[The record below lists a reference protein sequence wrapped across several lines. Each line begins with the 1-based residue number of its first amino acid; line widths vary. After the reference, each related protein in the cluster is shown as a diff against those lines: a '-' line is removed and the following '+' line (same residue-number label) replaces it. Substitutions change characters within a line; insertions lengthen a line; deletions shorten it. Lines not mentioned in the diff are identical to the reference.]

1 MRIVCDTNCLISGLL
16 WSGPPSTILEAVE
29 DGKHHLFISRE
40 MLTEF
45 ANVLARAK
53 FAAILRRA
61 SLEPEELV
69 RWLLGNATTIFSR
82 PLSEPVVLDDPA
94 DDMIIA
100 CAVSA
105 GAEAIISGD
114 RHLLKVG
121 RYRDIPILPAA
132 VLAER
137 YGGP

>member
-29 DGKHHLFISRE
+29 DGRHHLFISRE

-45 ANVLARAK
+45 AAVLSRPK
-53 FAAILRRA
+53 FISVLERA
-61 SLEPEELV
+61 SLEPEDLI
-69 RWLLGNATTIFSR
+69 RWLLRNATTILAH
-82 PLSEPVVLDDPA
+82 PLPEPVVLDDPA

-100 CAVSA
+100 CAVAA

-114 RHLLKVG
+114 RHLLSVG
-121 RYRDIPILPAA
+121 HYRDIPTLSAS
-132 VLAER
+132 VFV
-137 YGGP
+137 G